1 MEMEKDRRIKKASV
15 FFGAVLAG
23 LLAVS
28 CGDRGGKDAEGFP
41 PAETLVAD
49 SVAIEQVLS
58 VSGWNLYGDYAVIFS
73 PQTEKVLFRYRLPEW
88 AFVDTTFSL
97 GEGPDD
103 FGQYVSLLEGN
114 DPRSSAFW
122 IGDGIK
128 ERMTRIA
135 VQGDGALEKTVRGRY
150 AVGQQSVV
158 FGDTLVAYSTQEG
171 EREAHIR
178 TAVLADTLVALDS
191 VPGYAQRKID
201 IQQANG
207 QIQSVRVLTYNA
219 GQMAG
224 AADRLAVWY
233 PGTKNLAVYRI
244 GTDGRLTEEGVYG
257 EVPLTQEAVDTYVE
271 AHPDFVPD
279 DFSLIAADRDHLYF
293 LEKERETPH
302 QDLPEGT
309 YPPVKSVVIKV
320 YDWQFRPVAKLLPD
334 HPSASD
340 VRIDLLR
347 RKIYAYDPQVDFEQ
361 MYVYDYT
368 L

>member
-1 MEMEKDRRIKKASV
+1 MKKRLIPFCVA
-15 FFGAVLAG
+15 AA
-23 LLAVS
+23 LAVGA
-28 CGDRGGKDAEGFP
+28 CGGSGEKDAEGFP

-257 EVPLTQEAVDTYVE
+257 EVPLTQEAVDAYVE
-271 AHPDFVPD
+271 AHP

-293 LEKERETPH
+293 LEKERETPR

-361 MYVYDYT
+361 VYVYEYE

>member
-1 MEMEKDRRIKKASV
+1 M
-15 FFGAVLAG
+15 
-23 LLAVS
+23 
-28 CGDRGGKDAEGFP
+28 
-41 PAETLVAD
+41 
-49 SVAIEQVLS
+49 
-58 VSGWNLYGDYAVIFS
+58 
-73 PQTEKVLFRYRLPEW
+73 
-88 AFVDTTFSL
+88 
-97 GEGPDD
+97 
-103 FGQYVSLLEGN
+103 
-114 DPRSSAFW
+114 
-122 IGDGIK
+122 
-128 ERMTRIA
+128 
-135 VQGDGALEKTVRGRY
+135 
-150 AVGQQSVV
+150 
-158 FGDTLVAYSTQEG
+158 
-171 EREAHIR
+171 
-178 TAVLADTLVALDS
+178 
-191 VPGYAQRKID
+191 PGYAQRKID

-233 PGTKNLAVYRI
+233 PGTRNLAVYRI

-361 MYVYDYT
+361 VYVYDYT

>member
-1 MEMEKDRRIKKASV
+1 MEKGKRIKQASV

-28 CGDRGGKDAEGFP
+28 CGGSGGKDAEGFP
-41 PAETLVAD
+41 AGETLAAD
-49 SVAIEQVLS
+49 SIAIEQVLS

-73 PQTEKVLFRYRLPEW
+73 PQTEKTLFRYRLPDW
-88 AFVDTTFSL
+88 TFVDTTFSL

-103 FGQYVSLLEGN
+103 FGQYVSLLGGN

-122 IGDGIK
+122 IGDVIK
-128 ERMTRIA
+128 GRMARIA
-135 VQGDGALEKTVRGRY
+135 AQDGGVLGKTVRGRY
-150 AVGQQSVV
+150 VVGQQSAV

-178 TAVLADTLVALDS
+178 TAVLADMLAPLDS
-191 VPGYAQRKID
+191 VPGCSQRKID
-201 IQQANG
+201 IKQANG
-207 QIQSVRVLTYNA
+207 QIESVRVLTYNA
-219 GQMAG
+219 GQMIG

-244 GTDGRLTEEGVYG
+244 GTGGRLSEEGVYG
-257 EVPLTQEAVDTYVE
+257 EAPLTQEAVDAYVE
-271 AHPDFVPD
+271 AHPDFAPD
-279 DFSLIAADRDHLYF
+279 DFSLIAADREHLYF
-293 LEKERETPH
+293 LEKEREKP
-302 QDLPEGT
+302 QQALPEGT
-309 YPPVKSVVIKV
+309 YPPVKSVAIKV

-361 MYVYDYT
+361 VYVYEYE

>member
-1 MEMEKDRRIKKASV
+1 MEKGRRIKKASV
-15 FFGAVLAG
+15 FFGAALAG

-28 CGDRGGKDAEGFP
+28 CGGDAKKDAEGFP
-41 PAETLVAD
+41 PAKTLVAD
-49 SVAIEQVLS
+49 SIAIEQVLS

-73 PQTEKVLFRYRLPEW
+73 PQTEKALFRYRLPEW
-88 AFVDTTFSL
+88 TFVDTTFSL

-135 VQGDGALEKTVRGRY
+135 VQGDGSLEKTVRGRY

-224 AADRLAVWY
+224 AADR
-233 PGTKNLAVYRI
+233 
-244 GTDGRLTEEGVYG
+244 
-257 EVPLTQEAVDTYVE
+257 
-271 AHPDFVPD
+271 
-279 DFSLIAADRDHLYF
+279 DHLYF

-361 MYVYDYT
+361 VYVYDYT